1 MYEKGMTL
9 LLDDMIE
16 MDAGLDARQIVT
28 QIDAIIPELLALRRR
43 LTAAAIPPVEPGRLT
58 AALYGA
64 LGRGTWDE
72 CDPDLDWTRF
82 GAL

>member
-1 MYEKGMTL
+1 M
-9 LLDDMIE
+9 LDTMIK

-43 LTAAAIPPVEPGRLT
+43 LAVATTMPPAQTGGLT
-58 AALYGA
+58 AALYGV
-64 LGRGTWDE
+64 LGQGTWDE
-72 CDPDLDWTRF
+72 YDTDLDWTRF